1 MTVDLRQFVSA
12 AVASA
17 PQPTADQLAQIRL
30 LLPPVL
36 GESRPLA
43 RPATRVLG
51 SPAASGWRGRG
62 AA

>member
-1 MTVDLRQFVSA
+1 MFDYA
-12 AVASA
+12 
-17 PQPTADQLAQIRL
+17 PTADQLAQIRL